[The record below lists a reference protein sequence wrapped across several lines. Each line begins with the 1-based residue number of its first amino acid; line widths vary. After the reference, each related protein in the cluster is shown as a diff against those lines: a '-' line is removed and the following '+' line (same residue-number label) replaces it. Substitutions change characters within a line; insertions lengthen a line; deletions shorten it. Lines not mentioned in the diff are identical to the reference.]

1 MMPKETGFTLIELM
15 VVVGIISILAAI
27 AVPSFSVFVYE
38 GRRDAAMAALSELA
52 VKQETFRLGN
62 GTYTVTVGAGGLGSD
77 TSTDDS
83 AYDLAVQPAD
93 ANCPIATC
101 YIMTATPKGTQTE
114 DSCGVLTYNSSG
126 TRTPLQCWP

>member
-62 GTYTVTVGAGGLGSD
+62 GTYTVTIGAGDWEVTL
-77 TSTDDS
+77 
-83 AYDLAVQPAD
+83 PR
-93 ANCPIATC
+93 
-101 YIMTATPKGTQTE
+101 MTAPMTSLFRLPMQTA
-114 DSCGVLTYNSSG
+114 
-126 TRTPLQCWP
+126 PLLPVTS

>member
-1 MMPKETGFTLIELM
+1 MLKELGFTIIELM

-27 AVPSFSVFVYE
+27 ALPSFSVFVYE
-38 GRRDAAMAALSELA
+38 GRRDAAMAALSDLA

-62 GTYTVTVGAGGLGSD
+62 GTYTEIIGAGGLGSD
-77 TSTDDS
+77 GSTFDG
-83 AYDLAVQPAD
+83 AYDLAVEPAD
-93 ANCPIATC
+93 GNCPIATC
-101 YIMTATPKGTQTE
+101 YSMTATPKGKQAK